1 MRRAA
6 PAAAPVAVDKEVKR
20 KQRMGDIKLDLHRV
34 LLDNLNLAALEHA
47 TEADLRAEINAI
59 SAEHLNDNA
68 IVLGR
73 EDRIILNKELYD
85 EVTGLGPLETLLQD
99 ESVNDILVNG
109 PQQIFVERSGKLEL
123 TDVTFKDERHLL
135 RIIDKIV
142 SAVGRR
148 VDESKPYVDARLK
161 DGSRFN
167 AMVPPV
173 AVDGSLVSI
182 RKFKKD
188 KLGIDDLVQ
197 FGAFSEEM
205 AAYLQAAVSTRLNV
219 IVSGGT
225 GSGKTT
231 TLNALSSFI
240 ADDER
245 ILTIEDTAELQLQQT
260 HVGRMESRPPNVEG
274 KGEVSPRDCLK
285 NALRM
290 RPDRIIVGETRG
302 EEVIDM
308 LQAMN
313 TGHDGSMTTIHANNP
328 RDGISRLENMV
339 AMAGI
344 EMPLKAVR
352 SQISSAVNLIV
363 QASRLQDGS
372 RRMTSITEITGM
384 EGDVISMQEIF
395 RFQRVGPDARQQDHR
410 PLSQPQ
416 ACAATS
422 PSASASGAMICP
434 RPSLNPSQRSKP
446 HGHQCRTHHLRSD
459 LYRRAGARRR
469 ASIWRLFGRSIS
481 LNSRVNRRLEMIEKG
496 DTPRGGAGQICAR
509 RCSSTRKSKGIPL
522 YSLWLSE
529 KAQKGRDCLL
539 PATADHG
546 DGRPFGSVLPW
557 PDRRHRDRS
566 TRAHRRLHR
575 HGGRCCVYVGVHES
589 QQAHGD
595 HRRTAPRCGRAD
607 GALLARRSPV
617 HQRHHHRE
625 QRNPRPACLRIRCDR
640 G

>member
-1 MRRAA
+1 MFSRYKKSDAPA
-6 PAAAPVAVDKEVKR
+6 PAAAIEAASATPVANIEAMEPAAAVSMRRPAQTVPAKSATADKDKKR
-20 KQRMGDIKLDLHRV
+20 KERLSEIKLELHRE
-34 LLDNLNLAALEHA
+34 LLDNLNLAALETA
-47 TEADLRAEINAI
+47 TEQELRAEINAI
-59 SAEHLNDNA
+59 AAEVLQEKG
-68 IVLGR
+68 IVLNR
-73 EDRIILNKELYD
+73 EDRTSLSQDLFD
-85 EVTGLGPLETLLQD
+85 EVTGLGLLETLLKD
-99 ESVNDILVNG
+99 DDVNDILVNG
-109 PQQIFVERSGKLEL
+109 PQQVFVEKHGKLTL
-123 TDVTFKDERHLL
+123 SDVTFKDEKHLL

-148 VDESKPYVDARLK
+148 VDESNPYVDARLK

-188 KLGIDDLVQ
+188 KLGIDDLVD

-205 AAYLQAAVSTRLNV
+205 AAYLQAAVATRLNV

-240 ADDER
+240 DNAER

-313 TGHDGSMTTIHANNP
+313 TGHDGSMTTIHANSA
-328 RDGISRLENMV
+328 RDGVSRLENMI
-339 AMAGI
+339 AMSGI
-344 EMPLKAVR
+344 EMPLKAMR

-384 EGDVISMQEIF
+384 EGEVISMQELF
-395 RFQRVGPDARQQDHR
+395 RFQRVGLTPENKIIGHFT
-410 PLSQPQ
+410 
-416 ACAATS
+416 AT
-422 PSASASGAMICP
+422 GV
-434 RPSLNPSQRSKP
+434 RS
-446 HGHQCRTHHLRSD
+446 HYAERFRMWGYD
-459 LYRRAGARRR
+459 LPT
-469 ASIWRLFGRSIS
+469 SIYEPTKL
-481 LNSRVNRRLEMIEKG
+481 
-496 DTPRGGAGQICAR
+496 
-509 RCSSTRKSKGIPL
+509 
-522 YSLWLSE
+522 
-529 KAQKGRDCLL
+529 
-539 PATADHG
+539 
-546 DGRPFGSVLPW
+546 DG
-557 PDRRHRDRS
+557 
-566 TRAHRRLHR
+566 
-575 HGGRCCVYVGVHES
+575 
-589 QQAHGD
+589 
-595 HRRTAPRCGRAD
+595 
-607 GALLARRSPV
+607 
-617 HQRHHHRE
+617 
-625 QRNPRPACLRIRCDR
+625 
-640 G
+640 

>member
-1 MRRAA
+1 MFSKYKKAEA
-6 PAAAPVAVDKEVKR
+6 KPAAAPADKVAEMPKADASKKIARKPAPSKSATVTPMDKERKR
-20 KQRMGDIKLDLHRV
+20 KERMGEIKLELHRA

-47 TEADLRAEINAI
+47 TEQDLRQEISAI
-59 SAEHLNDNA
+59 STEVLTEKNIILN
-68 IVLGR
+68 R
-73 EDRIILNKELYD
+73 EDRQTLNQELFD
-85 EVTGLGPLETLLQD
+85 EVTGLGPLETLLKD

-148 VDESKPYVDARLK
+148 VDESNPYVDARLQ

-167 AMVPPV
+167 AMVPPI

-188 KLGIDDLVQ
+188 KLGIDDLVN
-197 FGAFSEEM
+197 FGAFTEEM
-205 AAYLQAAVSTRLNV
+205 AAYLQAAVATRLNV

-240 ADDER
+240 DNAER

-313 TGHDGSMTTIHANNP
+313 TGHDGSMTTIHANSA
-328 RDGISRLENMV
+328 RDGVSRLENMI

-344 EMPLKAVR
+344 EMPIKAVR

-384 EGDVISMQEIF
+384 EGDVISMQEVF
-395 RFQRVGPDARQQDHR
+395 RFQRVGLTPDNKIIGHFT
-410 PLSQPQ
+410 
-416 ACAATS
+416 AT
-422 PSASASGAMICP
+422 GV
-434 RPSLNPSQRSKP
+434 RS
-446 HGHQCRTHHLRSD
+446 HYSERFRLWGYD
-459 LYRRAGARRR
+459 LP
-469 ASIWRLFGRSIS
+469 ASIY
-481 LNSRVNRRLEMIEKG
+481 E
-496 DTPRGGAGQICAR
+496 
-509 RCSSTRKSKGIPL
+509 
-522 YSLWLSE
+522 
-529 KAQKGRDCLL
+529 
-539 PATADHG
+539 
-546 DGRPFGSVLPW
+546 
-557 PDRRHRDRS
+557 
-566 TRAHRRLHR
+566 
-575 HGGRCCVYVGVHES
+575 
-589 QQAHGD
+589 
-595 HRRTAPRCGRAD
+595 
-607 GALLARRSPV
+607 PV
-617 HQRHHHRE
+617 AAE
-625 QRNPRPACLRIRCDR
+625 
-640 G
+640 

>member
-1 MRRAA
+1 MFSKYKKPGDVAVATPAPKAKAPAPQQQPEEAVAPKPASMRRVAQAA
-6 PAAAPVAVDKEVKR
+6 TVAPQDRDVKR
-20 KQRMGDIKLDLHRV
+20 KQRMSDIKLELHHA
-34 LLDNLNLAALEHA
+34 LLENLHLADLEHA
-47 TEADLRAEINAI
+47 SEQDMPSEINEI
-59 SAEHLNDNA
+59 STEILAEKS
-68 IVLGR
+68 IVLNR
-73 EDRIILNKELYD
+73 EDRVQLNSELYD
-85 EVTGLGPLETLLQD
+85 EVTGLGPLETLLKD
-99 ESVNDILVNG
+99 DSVNDILVNG
-109 PQQIFVERSGKLEL
+109 PQQIFVERAGKLQL
-123 TDVTFKDERHLL
+123 TDVTFKDEKHLL

-148 VDESKPYVDARLK
+148 VDESNPYVDARLK

-167 AMVPPV
+167 AMVPPI

-188 KLGIDDLVQ
+188 KLGIDDLVS

-205 AAYLQAAVSTRLNV
+205 AAYLQAAVATRLNI

-240 ADDER
+240 ANDER

-313 TGHDGSMTTIHANNP
+313 TGHDGSMTTIHANSA
-328 RDGISRLENMV
+328 RDGVSRLENMI

-395 RFQRVGPDARQQDHR
+395 RFQRVGLTPENKIIGHFTGTGVRSHFSERFKMWGYD
-410 PLSQPQ
+410 L
-416 ACAATS
+416 
-422 PSASASGAMICP
+422 PS
-434 RPSLNPSQRSKP
+434 
-446 HGHQCRTHHLRSD
+446 
-459 LYRRAGARRR
+459 
-469 ASIWRLFGRSIS
+469 SIY
-481 LNSRVNRRLEMIEKG
+481 E
-496 DTPRGGAGQICAR
+496 
-509 RCSSTRKSKGIPL
+509 
-522 YSLWLSE
+522 
-529 KAQKGRDCLL
+529 
-539 PATADHG
+539 
-546 DGRPFGSVLPW
+546 
-557 PDRRHRDRS
+557 
-566 TRAHRRLHR
+566 
-575 HGGRCCVYVGVHES
+575 
-589 QQAHGD
+589 
-595 HRRTAPRCGRAD
+595 
-607 GALLARRSPV
+607 PV
-617 HQRHHHRE
+617 VVK
-625 QRNPRPACLRIRCDR
+625 
-640 G
+640 

>member
-1 MRRAA
+1 MFSKYKKPGDVAVATPAPKAKAPAPQQQPEEAVAPKPASMRRVAQAA
-6 PAAAPVAVDKEVKR
+6 TVAPQDRDVKR
-20 KQRMGDIKLDLHRV
+20 KQRMSDIKLELHRA
-34 LLDNLNLAALEHA
+34 LLENLNLAALEHA
-47 TEADLRAEINAI
+47 SEQDLRSEINEI
-59 SAEHLNDNA
+59 STEILAEKS
-68 IVLGR
+68 IVLNR
-73 EDRIILNKELYD
+73 EDRVQLNSELYD
-85 EVTGLGPLETLLQD
+85 EVTGLGPLETLLKD
-99 ESVNDILVNG
+99 DSVNDILVNG
-109 PQQIFVERSGKLEL
+109 PQQIFVERAGKLQL
-123 TDVTFKDERHLL
+123 TDVTFKDEKHLL

-148 VDESKPYVDARLK
+148 VDESNPYVDARLK

-167 AMVPPV
+167 AMVPPI

-188 KLGIDDLVQ
+188 KLGIDDLVS

-205 AAYLQAAVSTRLNV
+205 AAYLQAAVATRLNI

-240 ADDER
+240 ANDER

-313 TGHDGSMTTIHANNP
+313 TGHDGSMTTIHANSA
-328 RDGISRLENMV
+328 RDGVSRLENMI

-395 RFQRVGPDARQQDHR
+395 RFQRVGLTPENKIIGHFTGTGVRSHFSERFKMWGYD
-410 PLSQPQ
+410 L
-416 ACAATS
+416 
-422 PSASASGAMICP
+422 PS
-434 RPSLNPSQRSKP
+434 
-446 HGHQCRTHHLRSD
+446 
-459 LYRRAGARRR
+459 
-469 ASIWRLFGRSIS
+469 SIY
-481 LNSRVNRRLEMIEKG
+481 E
-496 DTPRGGAGQICAR
+496 
-509 RCSSTRKSKGIPL
+509 
-522 YSLWLSE
+522 
-529 KAQKGRDCLL
+529 
-539 PATADHG
+539 
-546 DGRPFGSVLPW
+546 
-557 PDRRHRDRS
+557 
-566 TRAHRRLHR
+566 
-575 HGGRCCVYVGVHES
+575 
-589 QQAHGD
+589 
-595 HRRTAPRCGRAD
+595 
-607 GALLARRSPV
+607 PV
-617 HQRHHHRE
+617 V
-625 QRNPRPACLRIRCDR
+625 IK
-640 G
+640 

>member
-1 MRRAA
+1 MFSKYKKPGAGGDTTKIGGKA
-6 PAAAPVAVDKEVKR
+6 NLVAVPDPVKEPTQKKSLMRAMPLEAVVDVVAADKEKR
-20 KQRMGDIKLDLHRV
+20 RKVRLSEIKVELHKA
-34 LLDNLNLAALEHA
+34 LLDSLNLAALETA
-47 TEADLRAEINAI
+47 TEADLRAEIDAI
-59 SAEHLNDNA
+59 AAETLDEMG
-68 IVLGR
+68 IVLNR
-73 EDRIILNKELYD
+73 EERLTLTQDLYF
-85 EVTGLGPLETLLQD
+85 EVTGLGPLEILLKD
-99 ESVNDILVNG
+99 DTVNDILVNG
-109 PQQIFVERSGKLEL
+109 SQQIFVERDGKLEL
-123 TDVTFKDERHLL
+123 SDVTFKDEKHLM

-148 VDESKPYVDARLK
+148 VDESNPYVDARLQ

-188 KLGIDDLVQ
+188 KLGIEDLVR
-197 FGAFSEEM
+197 FGAFTEEM
-205 AAYLQAAVSTRLNV
+205 AAYLQAAVATRLNI

-240 ADDER
+240 DNNER
-245 ILTIEDTAELQLQQT
+245 ILTIEDTAELQLQQA

-313 TGHDGSMTTIHANNP
+313 TGHDGSMTTIHANNA
-328 RDGISRLENMV
+328 RDGISRLENMI

-384 EGDVISMQEIF
+384 EGDVISMQEVF
-395 RFQRVGPDARQQDHR
+395 RFQRVGLTPDNKIIGHFT
-410 PLSQPQ
+410 
-416 ACAATS
+416 ATGVR
-422 PSASASGAMICP
+422 SAY
-434 RPSLNPSQRSKP
+434 
-446 HGHQCRTHHLRSD
+446 SD
-459 LYRRAGARRR
+459 R
-469 ASIWRLFGRSIS
+469 F
-481 LNSRVNRRLEMIEKG
+481 K
-496 DTPRGGAGQICAR
+496 
-509 RCSSTRKSKGIPL
+509 
-522 YSLWLSE
+522 LW
-529 KAQKGRDCLL
+529 GYDL
-539 PATADHG
+539 P
-546 DGRPFGSVLPW
+546 
-557 PDRRHRDRS
+557 
-566 TRAHRRLHR
+566 
-575 HGGRCCVYVGVHES
+575 
-589 QQAHGD
+589 
-595 HRRTAPRCGRAD
+595 
-607 GALLARRSPV
+607 
-617 HQRHHHRE
+617 
-625 QRNPRPACLRIRCDR
+625 PAIFEPMVAE
-640 G
+640 

>member
-1 MRRAA
+1 MFSRFNDKKSGVGGKPKLVEVPAA
-6 PAAAPVAVDKEVKR
+6 KAAPVAEVKLAAAPAPQAEPAPKPGLQRKANPSAASVAPVDKEKKR
-20 KQRMGDIKLDLHRV
+20 RQRMGEIKQELHKR
-34 LLDNLNLAALEHA
+34 LLDNLNLAALDTASEQELRGEISSIAGEALDEMAVVLNREERA
-47 TEADLRAEINAI
+47 T
-59 SAEHLNDNA
+59 LNQ
-68 IVLGR
+68 
-73 EDRIILNKELYD
+73 ELFD
-85 EVTGLGPLETLLQD
+85 EVTGLGPLEPLLKD
-99 ESVNDILVNG
+99 ETVNDILVNG
-109 PQQIFVERSGKLEL
+109 PQQVFVEREGKLQL
-123 TDVTFKDERHLL
+123 TDTVFKDERHLL

-148 VDESKPYVDARLK
+148 VDESNPYVDARLA

-188 KLGIDDLVQ
+188 KLGIDDLVR

-240 ADDER
+240 DNAER
-245 ILTIEDTAELQLQQT
+245 ILTIEDTAELQLQQI

-328 RDGISRLENMV
+328 RDGISRLENMI
-339 AMAGI
+339 AMAGL

-352 SQISSAVNLIV
+352 NQIASAVNLIV

-372 RRMTSITEITGM
+372 RRMTSITEVTGM
-384 EGDVISMQEIF
+384 EGEVISMQEVF
-395 RFQRVGPDARQQDHR
+395 RYQRVGLTPDNKIIGHFT
-410 PLSQPQ
+410 
-416 ACAATS
+416 AT
-422 PSASASGAMICP
+422 GV
-434 RPSLNPSQRSKP
+434 RSHFSERFK
-446 HGHQCRTHHLRSD
+446 
-459 LYRRAGARRR
+459 
-469 ASIWRLFGRSIS
+469 
-481 LNSRVNRRLEMIEKG
+481 
-496 DTPRGGAGQICAR
+496 
-509 RCSSTRKSKGIPL
+509 
-522 YSLWLSE
+522 LW
-529 KAQKGRDCLL
+529 GYDL
-539 PATADHG
+539 PAEIFE
-546 DGRPFGSVLPW
+546 PFKG
-557 PDRRHRDRS
+557 
-566 TRAHRRLHR
+566 
-575 HGGRCCVYVGVHES
+575 
-589 QQAHGD
+589 
-595 HRRTAPRCGRAD
+595 
-607 GALLARRSPV
+607 
-617 HQRHHHRE
+617 
-625 QRNPRPACLRIRCDR
+625 
-640 G
+640 

>member
-1 MRRAA
+1 MFSKYKRQSATAKPVTAAQPKAAPAPEAQPKAPA
-6 PAAAPVAVDKEVKR
+6 PAAAPLRKPAARTKAEAAPADKERKR
-20 KQRMGDIKLDLHRV
+20 KERMGEIKIQLHRE
-34 LLDNLNLAALEHA
+34 LLENLNLAALERA
-47 TEADLRAEINAI
+47 SEAELRAEISSIASEI
-59 SAEHLNDNA
+59 LEERG
-68 IVLGR
+68 IVLNR
-73 EDRIILNKELYD
+73 EDRQTLNKELYD

-99 ESVNDILVNG
+99 DTVSDILVNG
-109 PQQIFVERSGKLEL
+109 PQQVFVEREGKLQL
-123 TDVTFKDERHLL
+123 SDVTFKDEKHLM

-148 VDESKPYVDARLK
+148 VDESNPYVDARLA

-167 AMVPPV
+167 AMVPPI

-188 KLGIDDLVQ
+188 KLGIDDLVN
-197 FGAFSEEM
+197 FGAFTEEM

-240 ADDER
+240 DNAER

-313 TGHDGSMTTIHANNP
+313 TGHDGSMTTIHANSA
-328 RDGISRLENMV
+328 RDGISRLENMI

-344 EMPLKAVR
+344 EMPIKAVR
-352 SQISSAVNLIV
+352 SQIASAVNLIV

-395 RFQRVGPDARQQDHR
+395 RFQRVGLTPDNKIIGHFTATGVRSHFSERFRLWGYDLPPSIYEPTVMEAR
-410 PLSQPQ
+410 
-416 ACAATS
+416 
-422 PSASASGAMICP
+422 
-434 RPSLNPSQRSKP
+434 
-446 HGHQCRTHHLRSD
+446 
-459 LYRRAGARRR
+459 
-469 ASIWRLFGRSIS
+469 
-481 LNSRVNRRLEMIEKG
+481 
-496 DTPRGGAGQICAR
+496 
-509 RCSSTRKSKGIPL
+509 
-522 YSLWLSE
+522 
-529 KAQKGRDCLL
+529 
-539 PATADHG
+539 
-546 DGRPFGSVLPW
+546 
-557 PDRRHRDRS
+557 
-566 TRAHRRLHR
+566 
-575 HGGRCCVYVGVHES
+575 
-589 QQAHGD
+589 
-595 HRRTAPRCGRAD
+595 
-607 GALLARRSPV
+607 
-617 HQRHHHRE
+617 
-625 QRNPRPACLRIRCDR
+625 
-640 G
+640 

>member
-1 MRRAA
+1 MFSKYKKQSDTPAVKQAAAAKITAIKQVETAAAQKPASMRRASQ
-6 PAAAPVAVDKEVKR
+6 PAAVAPLDRDLKR
-20 KQRMGDIKLDLHRV
+20 KQRMSEIKLDLHRA

-47 TEADLRAEINAI
+47 TEQDLRQEINEI
-59 SAEHLNDNA
+59 SAEILA
-68 IVLGR
+68 EKSIVLNR
-73 EDRIILNKELYD
+73 EDRVQLNSELYD
-85 EVTGLGPLETLLQD
+85 EVTGLGPLETLLKD
-99 ESVNDILVNG
+99 DSVNDILVNG
-109 PQQIFVERSGKLEL
+109 PQQIFVERAGKLQL
-123 TDVTFKDERHLL
+123 TDITFKDEKHLL

-148 VDESKPYVDARLK
+148 VDESNPYVDARLK

-167 AMVPPV
+167 AMVPPI

-188 KLGIDDLVQ
+188 KLGIDDLVS

-205 AAYLQAAVSTRLNV
+205 AAYLQAAVATRLNI

-240 ADDER
+240 DNDER

-313 TGHDGSMTTIHANNP
+313 TGHDGSMTTIHANSA
-328 RDGISRLENMV
+328 RDGVSRLENMI

-395 RFQRVGPDARQQDHR
+395 RYQRIGLTPENKIIGHFT
-410 PLSQPQ
+410 
-416 ACAATS
+416 AT
-422 PSASASGAMICP
+422 GV
-434 RPSLNPSQRSKP
+434 RSHFSERFKMW
-446 HGHQCRTHHLRSD
+446 GYD
-459 LYRRAGARRR
+459 LP
-469 ASIWRLFGRSIS
+469 ASIYDPI
-481 LNSRVNRRLEMIEKG
+481 
-496 DTPRGGAGQICAR
+496 A
-509 RCSSTRKSKGIPL
+509 
-522 YSLWLSE
+522 
-529 KAQKGRDCLL
+529 AQ
-539 PATADHG
+539 
-546 DGRPFGSVLPW
+546 
-557 PDRRHRDRS
+557 
-566 TRAHRRLHR
+566 
-575 HGGRCCVYVGVHES
+575 
-589 QQAHGD
+589 
-595 HRRTAPRCGRAD
+595 
-607 GALLARRSPV
+607 
-617 HQRHHHRE
+617 
-625 QRNPRPACLRIRCDR
+625 
-640 G
+640 

>member
-1 MRRAA
+1 MFSKYKKSNDATAAKQSMPAKVTQIKQVEPSAVKPASMRRASQPASVA
-6 PAAAPVAVDKEVKR
+6 PLDKDLKR
-20 KQRMGDIKLDLHRV
+20 KQRMSEIKLELHRA

-47 TEADLRAEINAI
+47 TQSDLRQEINEI
-59 SAEHLNDNA
+59 SAEILA
-68 IVLGR
+68 EKSIVLNR
-73 EDRIILNKELYD
+73 EDRVQLNSELYD
-85 EVTGLGPLETLLQD
+85 EVTGLGPLETLLKD
-99 ESVNDILVNG
+99 DTVNDILVNG
-109 PQQIFVERSGKLEL
+109 PQQIFVERDGKLQL
-123 TDVTFKDERHLL
+123 TDITFKDEKHLL

-148 VDESKPYVDARLK
+148 VDESNPYVDARLK

-167 AMVPPV
+167 AMVPPI

-188 KLGIDDLVQ
+188 KLGIDDLVS

-205 AAYLQAAVSTRLNV
+205 AAYLQAAVATRLNI

-240 ADDER
+240 ANDER

-313 TGHDGSMTTIHANNP
+313 TGHDGSMTTIHANSA
-328 RDGISRLENMV
+328 RDGVSRLENMI

-384 EGDVISMQEIF
+384 EGDVISMQELF
-395 RFQRVGPDARQQDHR
+395 RYQRVGLTPENKIIGHFTATGVRSHYSERFKMWGYDL
-410 PLSQPQ
+410 PSSIYEPI
-416 ACAATS
+416 AA
-422 PSASASGAMICP
+422 
-434 RPSLNPSQRSKP
+434 Q
-446 HGHQCRTHHLRSD
+446 
-459 LYRRAGARRR
+459 
-469 ASIWRLFGRSIS
+469 
-481 LNSRVNRRLEMIEKG
+481 
-496 DTPRGGAGQICAR
+496 
-509 RCSSTRKSKGIPL
+509 
-522 YSLWLSE
+522 
-529 KAQKGRDCLL
+529 
-539 PATADHG
+539 
-546 DGRPFGSVLPW
+546 
-557 PDRRHRDRS
+557 
-566 TRAHRRLHR
+566 
-575 HGGRCCVYVGVHES
+575 
-589 QQAHGD
+589 
-595 HRRTAPRCGRAD
+595 
-607 GALLARRSPV
+607 
-617 HQRHHHRE
+617 
-625 QRNPRPACLRIRCDR
+625 
-640 G
+640 